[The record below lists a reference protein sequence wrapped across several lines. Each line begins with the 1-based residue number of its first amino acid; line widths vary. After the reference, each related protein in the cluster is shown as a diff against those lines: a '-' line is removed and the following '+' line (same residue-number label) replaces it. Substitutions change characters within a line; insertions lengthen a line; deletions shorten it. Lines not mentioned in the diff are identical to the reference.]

1 MTRMPLAEPE
11 SSAASGARPAS
22 ILVVEDRPEVA
33 EMLRRTLASQNYDV
47 SVATDGEAGVRLAMQ
62 HQPDLLL
69 LDVMLPKQSGFDVA
83 RELRSRGFRSPVLML
98 TARDTV
104 ADKVAGLDAG
114 ADDYLAKPF
123 DADEL
128 LARVKALL
136 RRSALSA
143 DAVTVRVGPV
153 SLDRLTREV
162 RRDGEVVPLTQREYA
177 LLEFLMRH
185 AGQPVTRETICEQVW
200 KAEFDPST
208 NIVDVYITYLRRKL
222 DSDDEP
228 SLLQTVRGVGY
239 MMREG

>member
-1 MTRMPLAEPE
+1 MPLAEPE
-11 SSAASGARPAS
+11 IADNSTGRPAS

-33 EMLRRTLASQNYDV
+33 EMLRRTLVTQGYDV
-47 SVATDGEAGVRLAMQ
+47 AVASDGEAGVRLAMQ
-62 HQPDLLL
+62 RQPDLLV
-69 LDVMLPKQSGFDVA
+69 LDVMLPKLSGFDVA
-83 RELRSRGFRSPVLML
+83 RELRTRGFRAPVLML

-200 KAEFDPST
+200 KSEFDPST

-222 DSDDEP
+222 DVDPEAP
-228 SLLQTVRGVGY
+228 LLETVRGVGY
-239 MMREG
+239 MMRDG